1 MFKSIIDLFLNQTED
16 GEFVFSMAG
25 YIGLVALIL
34 LFLAA
39 IAFFSKSSK
48 KMKTKQVVFSAVAIA
63 LAIVTSFIKF
73 GSLPFGGSIT
83 LFSMFFICFIGYLYG
98 MKVGIITG
106 IAYGILQLLIEPYI
120 YHPVQLLLD
129 YPLAFGCLGLSGFFC
144 NPKFKLGKQKY
155 NLVYGYIIGVL
166 GRYICHV
173 ISGYIFFRSYA
184 PENMNPLFYTM
195 GYNAT
200 YIVPEAVM
208 TILILFI
215 LAFTNAIGEVKRMA
229 NEA

>member
-1 MFKSIIDLFLNQTED
+1 MFQSMIDLFINETED
-16 GEFVFSMAG
+16 GDMIFSTVG
-25 YIGLVALIL
+25 YLGLVVLML

-48 KMKTKQVVFSAVAIA
+48 QVKTKQVVFSAVAIA

-73 GSLPFGGSIT
+73 GSLPLGGSIT

-98 MKVGIITG
+98 LKVGLMTG
-106 IAYGILQLLIEPYI
+106 IAYGILQLIIGPYI

-129 YPLAFGCLGLSGFFC
+129 YPLAFGCLGLAGIFNKGNSKFGNVNMIKGFL
-144 NPKFKLGKQKY
+144 LGSF
-155 NLVYGYIIGVL
+155 
-166 GRYICHV
+166 GRFVCHV
-173 ISGYIFFRSYA
+173 ISGYVFFREYA
-184 PENMNPLFYTM
+184 PEGMNPMLYTL

-200 YIVPEAVM
+200 YIVPEAVA
-208 TILILFI
+208 TILVLSIP
-215 LAFTNAIGEVKRMA
+215 AINHALVEVKKMA